1 VYLLQYQQEMFDLI
15 NQWITDIKEDHF
27 PEVLPLLRR
36 TFSLFTVSA
45 KQDIWE
51 RVSKS
56 KQELPK
62 SDIPFNLDDPQIK
75 EFLPLFQQILG

>member
-1 VYLLQYQQEMFDLI
+1 
-15 NQWITDIKEDHF
+15 
-27 PEVLPLLRR
+27 LLRR

-62 SDIPFNLDDPQIK
+62 SDIPFSLDDPQIK